1 MNGGAKPR
9 LTSGGEAAVSLLL
22 FHKSFSRQVSKAF
35 PVCGARFHT
44 LCKHFQVARTSCFRR
59 TFQVC
64 GKRFQVLCTLRKSLP
79 DRHAAPNSH
88 RTSFLGREDRL
99 ELVWGDDFELGEG
112 AVAGLLVGAPA
123 AELGRVTKTIALH
136 VIVGNLDH

>member
-1 MNGGAKPR
+1 MNGGASPASHPAAEPLYLFRFSIK
-9 LTSGGEAAVSLLL
+9 LSTSSIEGFSSLRRTLSYPL
-22 FHKSFSRQVSKAF
+22 QTLSSRAYVM
-35 PVCGARFHT
+35 
-44 LCKHFQVARTSCFRR
+44 LRR